1 MHMPIDFVFGLHSLQ
16 KQNPRDDREEERRK
30 GEKEKKKIV
39 HYTDGPF
46 IDDWLSCW

>member
-1 MHMPIDFVFGLHSLQ
+1 MHMPIDFVFGLLPLQ
-16 KQNPRDDREEERRK
+16 KQNLRDDREEKK
-30 GEKEKKKIV
+30 GEMEKKKIV